1 MNKHIVI
8 INGSGGVGKDTF
20 VHTVAKFA
28 YVMNYSSVEKIKE
41 AAKVIG
47 WNSGKSEKDRKFLSD
62 MKDLS
67 TTYNDCPFQSMRE
80 KVSEFYNSEA
90 DILFLHI
97 REPEEIERAKKEFNA
112 HTLLIIRNSVDQVKS
127 NHADANVFDYDYEFT
142 VLNDGDL
149 TDLAIRAKEFVEELK
164 EMDE

>member
-1 MNKHIVI
+1 MFGCFHNTEQI
-8 INGSGGVGKDTF
+8 
-20 VHTVAKFA
+20 
-28 YVMNYSSVEKIKE
+28 
-41 AAKVIG
+41 
-47 WNSGKSEKDRKFLSD
+47 
-62 MKDLS
+62 S
-67 TTYNDCPFQSMRE
+67 TTYNDCSFQSMRE

-164 EMDE
+164 EMNE

>member
-8 INGSGGVGKDTF
+8 INGFGRAGKDSF
-20 VHTVAKFA
+20 VHAAAKFT
-28 YVMNYSSVEKIKE
+28 YVMNFSSVAKLKK
-41 AAKVIG
+41 AAQVLG
-47 WNSGKSEKDRKFLSD
+47 WDGGKSEKDRKFLSD

-149 TDLAIRAKEFVEELK
+149 TDLATRAKEFVEELK

>member
-127 NHADANVFDYDYEFT
+127 NHADANVFHYDYEFT

>member
-8 INGSGGVGKDTF
+8 INGFGRAGKDSF
-20 VHTVAKFA
+20 VHAAAKFA
-28 YVMNYSSVEKIKE
+28 YVMNFSSVDKIKK
-41 AAKVIG
+41 AAKVLG
-47 WNSGKSEKDRKFLSD
+47 WDGGKSEKDRKFLSD

-112 HTLLIIRNSVDQVKS
+112 HALLIIRNSVDQVKS

-149 TDLAIRAKEFVEELK
+149 TDLAIHAKEFVEELK

>member
-8 INGSGGVGKDTF
+8 INGSGRAGKDSF
-20 VHTVAKFA
+20 VHATAKFA
-28 YVMNYSSVEKIKE
+28 YVMNFSSVDKIKK
-41 AAKVIG
+41 AAEVLG
-47 WNSGKSEKDRKFLSD
+47 WDGGKSEKDRKFLSD

-67 TTYNDCPFQSMRE
+67 TAYNDCPFQSMRE

-112 HTLLIIRNSVDQVKS
+112 HTLLIIRNSVDHVKS
-127 NHADANVFDYDYEFT
+127 NHADANVFCYDYDFT

-149 TDLAIRAKEFVEELK
+149 TDLAIHARRFVEELK

>member
-8 INGSGGVGKDTF
+8 INGSGRAGKDSF
-20 VHTVAKFA
+20 VHAAAKFA
-28 YVMNYSSVEKIKE
+28 YVMNFSSVDKIKK
-41 AAKVIG
+41 AAKVLG
-47 WNSGKSEKDRKFLSD
+47 WDGGKSEKDRKFLSD

-67 TTYNDCPFQSMRE
+67 TAYNDCPFQSMRE

-112 HTLLIIRNSVDQVKS
+112 HTLLIIRNSVDHVKS
-127 NHADANVFDYDYEFT
+127 NHADANVFCYDYDFT

-149 TDLAIRAKEFVEELK
+149 TDLAIHARRFVEELK

>member
-8 INGSGGVGKDTF
+8 INGFGRAGKDSF
-20 VHTVAKFA
+20 VHAAAKFA
-28 YVMNYSSVEKIKE
+28 YVMNFSSVDKIKK
-41 AAKVIG
+41 AAKVLG
-47 WNSGKSEKDRKFLSD
+47 WDGGKSEKDRKFLSD

>member
-47 WNSGKSEKDRKFLSD
+47 WNGGKSEKDRKFLSD
-62 MKDLS
+62 LKDLS
-67 TTYNDCPFQSMRE
+67 TAYNDCPFQSMRE
-80 KVSEFYNSEA
+80 KVSEFYNTKA

-112 HTLLIIRNSVDQVKS
+112 HTLLIIRNSVDHVKS

-164 EMDE
+164 EMNE

>member
-47 WNSGKSEKDRKFLSD
+47 WNGGKSEKDRKFLSD
-62 MKDLS
+62 LKDLS
-67 TTYNDCPFQSMRE
+67 TAYNDCPFQSMKE
-80 KVSEFYNSEA
+80 KVSEFYNTKA

>member
-8 INGSGGVGKDTF
+8 INGSGRAGKDSF
-20 VHTVAKFA
+20 VHAAAKFA
-28 YVMNYSSVEKIKE
+28 YVMNFSSVDKIKK
-41 AAKVIG
+41 AAKVLG
-47 WNSGKSEKDRKFLSD
+47 WDGGKSEKDRKFLSD

-67 TTYNDCPFQSMRE
+67 TAYNDCPFQSMRE

-112 HTLLIIRNSVDQVKS
+112 HTLLIIRNSVEHVKS
-127 NHADANVFDYDYEFT
+127 NHADANVFCYDYDFT

-149 TDLAIRAKEFVEELK
+149 TDLAIRARRFVEELK

>member
-8 INGSGGVGKDTF
+8 INGSGRVGKDTF

-28 YVMNYSSVEKIKE
+28 YVMNFSSVDKIKK
-41 AAKVIG
+41 AAEVLG
-47 WNSGKSEKDRKFLSD
+47 WDGGKSEKDRKFLSD

-67 TTYNDCPFQSMRE
+67 TAYNDCPFRSMRE

-112 HTLLIIRNSVDQVKS
+112 HTLLIIRNSVDHVKS
-127 NHADANVFDYDYEFT
+127 NHADANVFCYDYDFT

-149 TDLAIRAKEFVEELK
+149 TDLAIRARRFVEELK

>member
-8 INGSGGVGKDTF
+8 INGSGRAGKDSF
-20 VHTVAKFA
+20 VHAAAKFA
-28 YVMNYSSVEKIKE
+28 YVMNFSSVDKIKK
-41 AAKVIG
+41 AAKVLG
-47 WNSGKSEKDRKFLSD
+47 WDGGKSEKDRKFLSD

-90 DILFLHI
+90 GILFLHI